1 MTDEMAG
8 LRWRAVGGTVAGASH
23 VRAGRPN
30 QDAIR
35 LPRDGEMPSVVAVS
49 DGHGSDKCFRSD
61 RGSRIAVA
69 AAVVVLGELVARAGD
84 EQAAAVLESARAHVP
99 AELARRWREAVELD
113 LASEPFTGEELDALE
128 AKDGARARASVTSN
142 PLLAYGATVV
152 GAAITSSYI
161 VFAQLGDGDILV
173 VSEAGE
179 VARPLPADSRLFAN
193 ETTSLAS
200 PTADRDFRLAVVPLD
215 DPPVLL
221 LLSTDGYAN
230 SFRDEAEFLKVG
242 RDLIEMIGA
251 SGLDAVA
258 RDIPTWL
265 DETSRLGSGDDVTLA
280 IACRPDAIRAPGGE
294 EAPAAPTI
302 EAEPSA
308 EAPPADEA
316 APVEPAKVADE

>member
-1 MTDEMAG
+1 MTDVTNEV
-8 LRWRAVGGTVAGASH
+8 LWRAVGGTVAGASH

-35 LPRDGEMPSVVAVS
+35 LPRDGEAPYIVAVS

-61 RGSRIAVA
+61 RGSRLAVA

-84 EQAAAVLESARAHVP
+84 GEVAAVAELAGAHVP
-99 AELARRWREAVELD
+99 AELARRWREAVELE
-113 LASEPFTGEELDALE
+113 LAMAPFLEEELEALE
-128 AKDGARARASVTSN
+128 AKDGAKARETVLAN

-152 GAAITSSYI
+152 VAAVAERYI
-161 VFAQLGDGDILV
+161 AFTQLGDGDILA

-200 PTADRDFRLAVVPLD
+200 PTADRDVRLAVVPLD
-215 DPPVLL
+215 DPPALL

-230 SFRDEAEFLKVG
+230 SFRDESEFFKVG
-242 RDLIEMIGA
+242 RDLVEMIGA
-251 SGLDAVA
+251 SGLDAIA

-280 IACRPDAIRAPGGE
+280 IVCRPAAIRARKV
-294 EAPAAPTI
+294 EAPATEVPAVELP
-302 EAEPSA
+302 PSEA
-308 EAPPADEA
+308 EAPADA
-316 APVEPAKVADE
+316 AQVADE

>member
-8 LRWRAVGGTVAGASH
+8 PRWRAVGGTVAGASH

-35 LPRDGEMPSVVAVS
+35 LPRDGDVPVLVAVS

-61 RGSRIAVA
+61 RGSRMAVA
-69 AAVVVLGELVARAGD
+69 AAVVVLGELVARARDG
-84 EQAAAVLESARAHVP
+84 EVAAVLDAAESHVP
-99 AELARRWREAVELD
+99 CELARRWREAVELD
-113 LASEPFTGEELDALE
+113 LAVAPFLDEELEALE
-128 AKDGARARASVTSN
+128 AKDGAKARETVLAN

-152 GAAITSSYI
+152 AAAIAERYA

-173 VSEAGE
+173 VSEAGN
-179 VARPLPADSRLFAN
+179 VTRPLPADSRLFAN

-200 PTADRDFRLAVVPLD
+200 PTADGDFRLAAVSLD
-215 DPPVLL
+215 DPPALL

-230 SFRDEAEFLKVG
+230 SFRDESEFFKVG
-242 RDLIEMIGA
+242 RDLVEMIGA
-251 SGLDAVA
+251 SGLDAIA

-280 IACRPDAIRAPGGE
+280 IVCRPAAIRTPKVEEPAAAATEPEAPPSE
-294 EAPAAPTI
+294 TEAPA
-302 EAEPSA
+302 
-308 EAPPADEA
+308 DA
-316 APVEPAKVADE
+316 AQVADE